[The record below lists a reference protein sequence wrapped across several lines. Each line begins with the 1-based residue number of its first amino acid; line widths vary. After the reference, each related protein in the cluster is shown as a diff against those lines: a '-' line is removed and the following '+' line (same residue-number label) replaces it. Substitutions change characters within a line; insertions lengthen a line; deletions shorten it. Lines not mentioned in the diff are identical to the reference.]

1 MAARRPTPDEVPVPQ
16 SKRHPARRPQ
26 QRTAKP
32 GHRNPGGPSRPA
44 AAVPPASP
52 ARRWLVR
59 HSAGPLVV
67 LHRLP
72 TVLVPILMGVLLVAG
87 LALPWPA
94 AGLLLLV
101 VGVFLG
107 WLLALSWPV
116 ISWPGRIIRGL
127 AVLALFAMTVL
138 RLTGKF

>member
-1 MAARRPTPDEVPVPQ
+1 MPQ

-26 QRTAKP
+26 QRPARP
-32 GHRNPGGPSRPA
+32 GHRNPAGRSSGATSAPP
-44 AAVPPASP
+44 PPASP

-59 HSAGPLVV
+59 HSAGPLII

-72 TVLVPILMGVLLVAG
+72 TLLVVVVMSGVLIAG
-87 LALPWPA
+87 LALPYAW

-101 VGVFLG
+101 LAVFLG

-116 ISWPGRIIRGL
+116 LNWSGRVIRGL
-127 AVLALFAMTVL
+127 AVVSLLVMGVL
-138 RLTGKF
+138 RLLGKF